1 MVHSLVQVAA
11 VIGPIMGGAI
21 NTMQG
26 MQQTCLIMG
35 IVGAASLIVYLLF
48 AIFVW
53 CTVHHENDLPRN
65 LGQEDQEEEEEDN
78 LIMLDQ
84 D

>member
-1 MVHSLVQVAA
+1 
-11 VIGPIMGGAI
+11 
-21 NTMQG
+21 
-26 MQQTCLIMG
+26 MG
-35 IVGAASLIVYLLF
+35 IVGAASLAVYLMF

-53 CTVHHENDLPRN
+53 CTVHHENVLPRDF
-65 LGQEDQEEEEEDN
+65 GQHEEEEDN